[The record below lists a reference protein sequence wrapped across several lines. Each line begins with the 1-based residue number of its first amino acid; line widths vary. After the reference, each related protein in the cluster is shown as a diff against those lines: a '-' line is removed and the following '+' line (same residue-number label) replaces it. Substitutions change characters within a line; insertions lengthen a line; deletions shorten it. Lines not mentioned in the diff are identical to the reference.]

1 MIMKNNF
8 LNNFRFY
15 NQKEDFDKVIL
26 EIENGIEFK
35 GTNLWILILA
45 IFIASLGLNV
55 NSTAV
60 IIGAMLIS
68 PLMGP
73 IMAMGLA
80 LSINDLMMLRKA
92 AINFTFAVGV
102 SLATSSL
109 YFLIS
114 PISEAHSE
122 LLARTSP
129 TIYDVLIALF
139 GGAAGVIALSSK
151 LKGNVIPGVAI
162 ATALMPPLCTAG
174 YGIATLQFN
183 FIFGAAFLFTINTV
197 FIALATLL
205 VTKFLNFPEKSFI
218 DPKKQKRNQRIIWFI
233 TLATLIP
240 SIYFGYKTI
249 EQNNFQNN
257 SEKFID
263 EVCVFDDNFLLKK
276 EIDPINKTLKL
287 TYVGHGVEGEM
298 LARAKHKLAQYKLK
312 GTELEIVQGVDLGI
326 VNQPINYKLLKKIE
340 EKQGLIKSY
349 ELLVDSL
356 KHYSM
361 LSEQIVKELQINF
374 PSIKGLT
381 IATPSVDSDGKN
393 STTRLMVVL
402 SVTGKFPKKEYTK
415 LVDFMKI
422 RLRNDSLEFVIK
434 EIN

>member
-1 MIMKNNF
+1 MKNNF

-80 LSINDLMMLRKA
+80 LSINDLIMLRKA
-92 AINFTFAVGV
+92 AMNFTFAVGV
-102 SLATSSL
+102 SLATSSI

-174 YGIATLQFN
+174 YGIATLQFS

-218 DPKKQKRNQRIIWFI
+218 DSKKQKRNQRIIWFI

-276 EIDPINKTLKL
+276 EIDPLNKTIKL
-287 TYVGHGVEGEM
+287 TYVGHGVEREM
-298 LARAKHKLAQYKLK
+298 LAKAKYKLPLYKLK
-312 GTELEIVQGVDLGI
+312 GTELVIVQGVDLGI
-326 VNQPINYKLLKKIE
+326 VNQPVNFKMLKKLE
-340 EKQGLIKSY
+340 EKQILIKKY

-356 KHYSM
+356 KHYST
-361 LSEQIVKELQINF
+361 LSEQIVKELQVNF
-374 PSIKGLT
+374 PTIEGLT
-381 IATPSVDSDGKN
+381 IAEPSVKSNGGTSRVD
-393 STTRLMVVL
+393 LMVVISIKDKL
-402 SVTGKFPKKEYTK
+402 PKKEYAK

-422 RLRNDSLEFVIK
+422 RLGNDSIEFVIK